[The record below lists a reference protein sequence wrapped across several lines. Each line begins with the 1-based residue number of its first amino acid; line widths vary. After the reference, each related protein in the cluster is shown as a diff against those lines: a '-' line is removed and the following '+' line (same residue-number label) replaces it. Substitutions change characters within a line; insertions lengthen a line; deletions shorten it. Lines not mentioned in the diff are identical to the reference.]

1 MNNTKFFGLT
11 GGIGSG
17 KSTLA
22 SIFKRHG
29 IPILDLDQV
38 GHTILNED
46 KEVQHEL
53 TQAFGKDIL
62 NQQHMDRKRL
72 AQIAFASSQST
83 QTLNQI
89 MHPRIQAY
97 EKAWRNKQGAKIA
110 IIEASVLIES
120 GGVSRMDALLVVL
133 CDKALRW
140 QRVKQRGHQ
149 DKQRFEQI
157 VQQQCNDTERMK
169 YADYIFDNNG
179 SLTQLEQQAVS
190 FIHKQT
196 L

>member
-1 MNNTKFFGLT
+1 MGTKFFGLT

-22 SIFKRHG
+22 NIFKQHG
-29 IPILDLDQV
+29 IPVLDLDQV
-38 GHTILNED
+38 GHSIL
-46 KEVQHEL
+46 KENKNVQSEL
-53 TQAFGKDIL
+53 IQAFGEDIL
-62 NQQHMDRKRL
+62 NQQHIDRKRL
-72 AQIAFASSQST
+72 AQVAFASSQNT
-83 QTLNQI
+83 QILNKI

-97 EKAWRNKQGAKIA
+97 ESGWRNQQNAAMA

-140 QRVKQRGHQ
+140 QRVKQRGNQ
-149 DKQRFEQI
+149 NQQRFEQI
-157 VQQQCNDTERMK
+157 VQQQCSDEERIK
-169 YADYIFDNNG
+169 HADYTFDNNG
-179 SLTQLEQQAVS
+179 SLEHLEQQAIT
-190 FIHKQT
+190 FIKQKT